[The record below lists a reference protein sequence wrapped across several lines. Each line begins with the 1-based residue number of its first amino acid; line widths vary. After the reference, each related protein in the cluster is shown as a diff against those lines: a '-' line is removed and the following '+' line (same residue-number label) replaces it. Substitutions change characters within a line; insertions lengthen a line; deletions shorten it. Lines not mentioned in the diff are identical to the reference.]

1 MMTPSET
8 IELLKNIGCTE
19 IYVVCIVR
27 DLETVEDDLKKIRNL
42 GYAAYLRTTA
52 MGNEIVVT
60 EKVNDGPIGSS
71 RTEIH

>member
-1 MMTPSET
+1 M
-8 IELLKNIGCTE
+8 
-19 IYVVCIVR
+19 CIVR

-60 EKVNDGPIGSS
+60 EKANDGPTGSS